1 MRRLCMRF
9 TSHST
14 GNDRITGTLDR
25 CSMVAFARDTPNSEE
40 FNRIV
45 AFIRDY
51 LSREQPS

>member
-1 MRRLCMRF
+1 MRF